1 MNYLDKDRKNRIFN
15 SFIKK
20 SMVPEEQ
27 NKNEEKSSIE
37 IEREKELNKK

>member
-1 MNYLDKDRKNRIFN
+1 MNYLDRDRKKRIFN

-20 SMVPEEQ
+20 SIDSEEQ
-27 NKNEEKSSIE
+27 NKNEEMSPAE